1 MEISWKPS
9 AVKDLKFIHQ
19 FYSEKSKSAADK
31 VVHTIVS
38 SVEEIIFSRQYQ
50 VDDILGEPYRRIIVG
65 HYKVVYELTNKG
77 IVILRIFDTRKNPKS
92 QKV

>member
-19 FYSEKSKSAADK
+19 FYSKKSKTAADK
-31 VVHTIVS
+31 IVQAIIS
-38 SVEEIIFSRQYQ
+38 SVEEISFSKQYQ

-65 HYKVVYELTNKG
+65 HYKAVYELINKG
-77 IVILRIFDTRKNPKS
+77 IVVLRIFDTRKNPKS
-92 QKV
+92 HKV